1 MKVSISWLKELVD
14 FPWSPTELAEKLE
27 MTGTAVEGIE
37 QVTSSL
43 KKVVV
48 GKILSI
54 QPHPQAD
61 KLVICRVDT
70 GKKKLPIVCGA
81 KNVSVGDR
89 VPVALVGAYLPGGT
103 RIDKVAFR
111 GFVSEGMLCSEKE
124 LGLGEDA
131 SGILILDSH
140 TPIGKDLKE
149 VFALD
154 DTVIDFEVTPNR
166 ADCMSM
172 IGVAREV
179 TAITGGKIRLPD
191 GKASET
197 NVLALSQAKV
207 EVKDPALCPRYSA
220 RMIEG
225 VTVKSSPIWM
235 QQRLIKAGVRPINN
249 LVDITNYV
257 MMETGQPLHAF
268 DYERLEGRKVIVRR
282 ARAGEELVTLDGIRR
297 KLAKGMLVIADSSG
311 PVALAGVMGGAAT
324 EIGDVTDKVLLEAAY
339 FEPRSIYHSA
349 AQLDLRSESSSRFE
363 RGIDPN
369 GTIYAANR
377 AAKLMQELAGGKVLK
392 GVIDIYPKPI
402 RPRTISLRPSR
413 TNQILGTNISTRQ
426 MTTILESLQ
435 MRVSR
440 GQGSR
445 VKGQEVKV
453 TVPTFRPDLGR
464 EIDLVEEIARLY
476 GYNRIESTLPESS
489 GKQGG
494 LNLRQ
499 KVSVLIRDTLV
510 ASGLNEVINYSFIG
524 AKDLERVGLPR
535 NHLLR
540 KAVRIRNPLSE
551 EQNILRTTLLPGLL
565 KTIAFNASYGRSNVQ
580 VFETGH
586 VFFADGRGALP
597 EERIMV
603 AGAAMG
609 SWQSD
614 QWYEKAKDIDF
625 YDFKGIVGVLLSRL
639 GIKEWHLKQVSVPI
653 FHPGRTAE
661 VIVKRESIGVLGEL
675 HPLAVQNYQL
685 PKGVVAF
692 ELDEDKLAK
701 HATLEVRAVAP
712 SRFPAISYDVALVVD
727 EGVTA
732 EAVSEVIR
740 KSGGKLLSEVHLFD
754 VYRGKPIAKGKKS
767 LAYTLVYQ
775 APDRTLMEEEAKQA
789 QHTVLKALKEKLG
802 ATIRT

>member
-1 MKVSISWLKELVD
+1 MKVSIAWLRELID
-14 FPWSPTELAEKLE
+14 FPWSPAELAEKLE

-37 QVTSSL
+37 QVSSPL

-61 KLVICRVDT
+61 KLVICRVDV
-70 GKKKLPIVCGA
+70 GKKKLLIVCGA
-81 KNVSVGDR
+81 KNISVGDR
-89 VPVALVGAYLPGGT
+89 VPVALVGASLPGGT

-111 GFVSEGMLCSEKE
+111 SFVSEGMLCSQKE

-140 TPIGKDLKE
+140 APIGKDLKE
-149 VFALD
+149 VFALN

-172 IGVAREV
+172 IGIAREV
-179 TAITGGKIRLPD
+179 AAITGGKIRLPD
-191 GKASET
+191 SRVSET
-197 NVLALSQAKV
+197 NISVLSKAKV

-225 VTVKSSPIWM
+225 VAVKSSPIWI
-235 QQRLIKAGVRPINN
+235 QQRLIKTEVRPINN

-268 DYERLEGRKVIVRR
+268 DHERLEGRKVIVRR
-282 ARAGEELVTLDGIRR
+282 ARAGEELVTLDGIKRR
-297 KLAKGMLVIADSSG
+297 LAKDMLVIADKSG
-311 PVALAGVMGGAAT
+311 AVALAGVMGGAAT

-339 FEPRSIYHSA
+339 FEPRSIYHTA

-392 GVIDIYPKPI
+392 GIIDVYPQPI
-402 RPRTISLRPSR
+402 RPKTISLRPAR
-413 TNQILGTNISTRQ
+413 TNQILGTNISAKQ
-426 MTTILESLQ
+426 MTTILKSLNLTVNQ
-435 MRVSR
+435 PPTTNY
-440 GQGSR
+440 QLL
-445 VKGQEVKV
+445 KV
-453 TVPTFRPDLGR
+453 IVPTFRPDIER
-464 EIDLVEEIARLY
+464 EIDLMEEVARLY
-476 GYNRIESTLPESS
+476 GYNRIASTLPESS

-499 KVSVLIRDTLV
+499 RVGALIRDTL
-510 ASGLNEVINYSFIG
+510 AAAGLNEVINYNFIG
-524 AKDLERVGLPR
+524 GRDLERTGVPR
-535 NHLLR
+535 NHFLR
-540 KAVRIRNPLSE
+540 KTVHIKNPLSE

-565 KTIAFNASYGRSNVQ
+565 KTIAFNVSYGQSNVQ
-580 VFETGH
+580 VFEMGR
-586 VFFADGRGALP
+586 VFFASGKEILP
-597 EERIMV
+597 EEKIMV

-614 QWYEKAKDIDF
+614 QWHEKAKEIDF
-625 YDFKGIVGVLLSRL
+625 YDLKGIIEVLLSRL
-639 GIKEWHLKQVSVPI
+639 GIKKWNLKKASLPM
-653 FHPGRTAE
+653 FHPGRAAE
-661 VIVKRESIGVLGEL
+661 IVVKGERIGLLGEL

-685 PKGVVAF
+685 PKSVVAF

-701 HATLEVRAVAP
+701 YASLEIRAEAP
-712 SRFPAISYDVALVVD
+712 SRFPAISYDIALIVD
-727 EGVTA
+727 ERITA
-732 EAVSEVIR
+732 EEVDEVIR

-775 APDRTLMEEEAKQA
+775 ASDRTLMEEEAKKVQ
-789 QHTVLKALKEKLG
+789 QNVLKALKEKLG